1 MRTVKRMRC
10 INTLNRFEIKRMDI
24 EKALDEI
31 QHYFEETPR
40 SIIKEKLE
48 GGTTLGSGKG
58 TFYKILVV
66 KNKKKKGGKI
76 MEKKKGNPPGKRTIW
91 IDERLHQR
99 LKTLASRNGKK
110 MGIYVEGL
118 INKSLEGE
126 KKE

>member
-40 SIIKEKLE
+40 SKIKEKLE

-66 KNKKKKGGKI
+66 KNKKRK
-76 MEKKKGNPPGKRTIW
+76 EEN
-91 IDERLHQR
+91 H
-99 LKTLASRNGKK
+99 
-110 MGIYVEGL
+110 
-118 INKSLEGE
+118 GE
-126 KKE
+126 KERQPTREKNHLDR